1 MSSKNMPKMR
11 RLNIFPRTFFFQLI
25 KVIFFLFIVYCF
37 SETVD
42 RIVAVVNEQVI
53 TLTDLRI
60 AEAFGLHDEELK
72 EGSGNLRPLILER
85 LIDQKLVI
93 ALAGEEVLVEKE
105 ELDSFQ
111 ARIIE
116 RLGNEPVRRKLEEF
130 DLDWDELRG
139 YIREKIN
146 YQKIISR
153 KFGLRII
160 VSLKEIED
168 YYKQSYVSSQR
179 EKGLEPRPMM
189 EILDEIESLIIQEKV
204 KTRINDW
211 IKNLRKKA
219 DIQKLLQEM

>member
-1 MSSKNMPKMR
+1 MSSKNMLRMK
-11 RLNIFPRTFFFQLI
+11 RLIIFPRTFIFQLI
-25 KVIFFLFIVYCF
+25 KVIFFLLTVYCF

-60 AEAFGLHDEELK
+60 AEAFGLYEEDFK
-72 EGSGNLRPLILER
+72 EKSGDLHPLILER

-93 ALAGEEVLVEKE
+93 ALAGEEIFVENE

-116 RLGNEPVRRKLEEF
+116 KLGNDQALRKLEEF
-130 DLDWDELRG
+130 GLDWEDLRG
-139 YIREKIN
+139 YIFEKII

-153 KFGLRII
+153 KFGQRNI

-168 YYKQSYVSSQR
+168 YYQQSYVPSQR
-179 EKGLEPRPMM
+179 EKGLEPQPMV
-189 EILDEIESLIIQEKV
+189 ELLDEIESRIVQEKI
-204 KTRINDW
+204 KTQIKDW

-219 DIQKLLQEM
+219 DIQKLL

>member
-1 MSSKNMPKMR
+1 MR
-11 RLNIFPRTFFFQLI
+11 RLNVFPRTFFFQLVN
-25 KVIFFLFIVYCF
+25 VIFFIFSVYCF
-37 SETVD
+37 SETID

-60 AEAFGLHDEELK
+60 AEAFGLYDEELK
-72 EGSGNLRPLILER
+72 ERSGNLRPLILER

-93 ALAGEEVLVEKE
+93 DLAGEEVLVEKK

-116 RLGNEPVRRKLEEF
+116 RLGNDRVRRKLDEF
-130 DLDWDELRG
+130 DLDWDDLRG

-146 YQKIISR
+146 YQKIIYR
-153 KFGLRII
+153 KFSQRVI

-168 YYKQSYVSSQR
+168 YYQQSYVPSQR
-179 EKGLEPRPMM
+179 EKGLESRPMM

-204 KTRINDW
+204 KTKINDW

>member
-1 MSSKNMPKMR
+1 MSSKNMLRMK
-11 RLNIFPRTFFFQLI
+11 RLIIFPRTFLFQLI
-25 KVIFFLFIVYCF
+25 KVIFFLLTVYCF

-60 AEAFGLHDEELK
+60 AEAFGLYEEDFK
-72 EGSGNLRPLILER
+72 EKSGDLHPLILER

-93 ALAGEEVLVEKE
+93 ALAGEEIFVENE

-116 RLGNEPVRRKLEEF
+116 KLGNDQALRKLEEF
-130 DLDWDELRG
+130 GLDWEDLRG
-139 YIREKIN
+139 YIFEKII

-153 KFGLRII
+153 KFGQRNI

-168 YYKQSYVSSQR
+168 YYQQSYVPSQR
-179 EKGLEPRPMM
+179 EKGLEPQPMM
-189 EILDEIESLIIQEKV
+189 ELLDEIESRIIQEKI
-204 KTRINDW
+204 KTQINDW

-219 DIQKLLQEM
+219 DIQKLL

>member
-1 MSSKNMPKMR
+1 
-11 RLNIFPRTFFFQLI
+11 
-25 KVIFFLFIVYCF
+25 
-37 SETVD
+37 
-42 RIVAVVNEQVI
+42 VAIVNEQVI

-60 AEAFGLHDEELK
+60 AEEFGLHDEELK
-72 EGSGNLRPLILER
+72 ERSGNLRPLILER

-111 ARIIE
+111 AGIIE
-116 RLGNEPVRRKLEEF
+116 RLGNELVRRKLEEF
-130 DLDWDELRG
+130 DLDWDDLRG
-139 YIREKIN
+139 YIREKID

-153 KFGLRII
+153 KFGQRII
-160 VSLKEIED
+160 VSLKEIEN

-179 EKGLEPRPMM
+179 ENGLEPQPMM

-204 KTRINDW
+204 KTQINDW